1 MSQNAFEILVIYKL
15 YFFFLKYPMTNSKII
30 LPKGIYIIDSVI
42 FLCYNCIM
50 EKKNYYDE
58 TDILT
63 NGTCNYFSTLG
74 KDTQLLHMHR
84 QIEIMFSVKG
94 DFFVTLGENRHHLST
109 GDFVIIKPFE
119 LHSFESKKSI
129 SNRFVSPI
137 FPNIISERIANRL
150 NESVICHADEKE
162 WGKILSLYKSFKDMS
177 QKNRILYFEMIENLV
192 TDATS
197 PKIPL
202 KKNHLADKI
211 ISYINENAAAP
222 LTLESVA
229 AACYTNRCTVSKII
243 NTQCNKNFNTYLNK
257 VRISRFLQDYVEN
270 RPKNL
275 EAAAQNAGFQSPRTF
290 YRAFF
295 DEFKM
300 TPTEYI
306 EKLSINEQY
315 DKKITTINNFR

>member
-1 MSQNAFEILVIYKL
+1 
-15 YFFFLKYPMTNSKII
+15 MTNSKII
-30 LPKGIYIIDSVI
+30 LPKGIYIIDSMI

-50 EKKNYYDE
+50 EKKNHYIDE
-58 TDILT
+58 THILT
-63 NGTCNYFSTLG
+63 NGTCNYFTTLHKG
-74 KDTQLLHMHR
+74 KKLLHMHR

-94 DFFVTLGENRHHLST
+94 DFVVTLGENRHHLST

-119 LHSFESKKSI
+119 LHSFESKTNI

-192 TDATS
+192 MDAIS
-197 PKIPL
+197 PQIPL
-202 KKNHLADKI
+202 EKNNLADRI
-211 ISYINENAAAP
+211 ISYINENASAP

-243 NTQCNKNFNTYLNK
+243 NTQCNKNFNNYLNK
-257 VRISRFLQDYVEN
+257 VRISRFLQDYIEN

-295 DEFKM
+295 DEFQM
-300 TPTEYI
+300 TPTQYI
-306 EKLSINEQY
+306 EKLSMNEHY
-315 DKKITTINNFR
+315 NKNV